1 MRAAFRYSLTDR
13 TGFVISVCFLTQ
25 GLSSETGFGSG
36 LQFVRATLCDVELSG
51 RPIVLGFLVS
61 AVGSTSLSVSL
72 LTDTA
77 EPNTS
82 FSELSSGMHDF
93 SAVSFDFSCDRSLLS
108 IFFRS
113 YFSRTSVVAVHHVIR
128 QLLFTHKRP
137 MTNIGKQRLTQY
149 MLHISGNEIH

>member
-1 MRAAFRYSLTDR
+1 MEGNLAWSGQEVVNWWSLWAIPCPCCEVEGSGPVTFSLAMRAAFRYSLTDR
-13 TGFVISVCFLTQ
+13 TGFVINVCFLTQ

-77 EPNTS
+77 EPNTC
-82 FSELSSGMHDF
+82 FSELSSGIHDF
-93 SAVSFDFSCDRSLLS
+93 SAVSFDFSCDRFLLS
-108 IFFRS
+108 IFFRL
-113 YFSRTSVVAVHHVIR
+113 YF
-128 QLLFTHKRP
+128 
-137 MTNIGKQRLTQY
+137 
-149 MLHISGNEIH
+149 